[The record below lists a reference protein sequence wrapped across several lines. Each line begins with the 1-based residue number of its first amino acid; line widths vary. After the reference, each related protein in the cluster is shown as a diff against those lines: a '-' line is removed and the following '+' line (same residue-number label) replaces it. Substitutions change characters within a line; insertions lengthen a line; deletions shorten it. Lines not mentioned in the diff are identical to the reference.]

1 VRRNEYQ
8 FGIYPR
14 HRYSPSL
21 ADAPQEC
28 VRPPDDPVAWV
39 RNAFG
44 FVADEKQAAILRSD
58 ALRLI
63 FLAARQVGKSTIAAL
78 RALFLALRYRNSLIL
93 MVSPVGSQ
101 AGEILAKA
109 TFFAA
114 ELGIRIR
121 GDGINRQSLL
131 LPNGSRL
138 VARPAVPVSLR
149 GYSKA
154 RLIIVDEAAYVK
166 PDSYQSLSPIL
177 AVGGGSLW
185 VISTPAGPV
194 GHFAETWHDR
204 DNGWERHTITAA
216 ECPRLTPEFLESE
229 RRTFGDLYVAQ
240 EYNCQFIAA
249 GRQLLTR
256 SQIKE
261 ATVEPLPEVHFRLR
275 EKTRIYLGLDI
286 GKRQDHTAIAVL
298 ELRWA
303 YGPKDN
309 ITQRITEYPTL
320 VLRYATRLALDTE
333 TTKIPQLVRETLQR
347 FAPRYGEPSR
357 VDTLLIDATGIGH
370 TVVELIRKNQTK
382 AHIQPVM
389 LTNGHVDR
397 RLKDGYLSLPRP
409 DMLNSLK
416 MVFELGNIK
425 MEPSA
430 PGFVDME
437 RELIQF
443 QPSGDQQEHDDL
455 VMAMAMA
462 VWQAAK
468 EYPELLLPPTSRG
481 GGPAGHRTPPDRQH
495 TA

>member
-1 VRRNEYQ
+1 MWRNQYQ
-8 FGIYPR
+8 HGVYPR
-14 HRYSPSL
+14 RLFSQEL
-21 ADAPQEC
+21 ADRLKGF

-39 RNAFG
+39 QSAFG
-44 FVADEKQAAILRSD
+44 FAADHKQAEILRSE

-63 FLAARQVGKSTIAAL
+63 LLTARQVGKSTIAAL
-78 RALFLALRYRNSLIL
+78 RALFLALRHRNSLIL

-101 AGEILAKA
+101 AGEILRKA
-109 TFFAA
+109 TYFAA
-114 ELGIRIR
+114 ELGIRVR
-121 GDGINRQSLL
+121 GDGVNDQSLL

-149 GYSKA
+149 GYSQA

-166 PDSYQSLSPIL
+166 QDSFKALSPIL

-185 VISTPAGPV
+185 VVSTPAGPV
-194 GHFAETWHDR
+194 GHFADLWHDP
-204 DNGWERHTITAA
+204 DNGWEKHSITAA
-216 ECPRLTPEFLESE
+216 ECPRLTPEFIDSE

-240 EYNCQFIAA
+240 EYFCQFVAA
-249 GRQLLTR
+249 GLQLLTR

-261 ATVEPLPEVHFRLR
+261 ATVESLPEVHFRLR

-309 ITQRITEYPTL
+309 LSQKIREIPTL
-320 VLRYATRLALDTE
+320 VLRYSTRLALDTE

-347 FAPRYGEPSR
+347 FAPRHGEPSR

-382 AHIQPVM
+382 AHIQPVT

-468 EYPELLLPPTSRG
+468 EYPELLLPPT
-481 GGPAGHRTPPDRQH
+481 
-495 TA
+495 

>member
-1 VRRNEYQ
+1 MWRNQYQ
-8 FGIYPR
+8 YGAYPR
-14 HRYSPSL
+14 RLFSQEL
-21 ADAPQEC
+21 ADRLKGFVC
-28 VRPPDDPVAWV
+28 PPDDPVAWV
-39 RNAFG
+39 QSAFG
-44 FVADEKQAAILRSD
+44 FAADDKQAEILRSE

-63 FLAARQVGKSTIAAL
+63 LLTARQVGKSTIAAL
-78 RALFLALRYRNSLIL
+78 RALFLALRHRNSLIL
-93 MVSPVGSQ
+93 MISPVGSQ
-101 AGEILAKA
+101 AGEILRKA

-121 GDGINRQSLL
+121 GDGVNDQSLL

-138 VARPAVPVSLR
+138 VARPAVPVSIR
-149 GYSKA
+149 GYSQA

-166 PDSYQSLSPIL
+166 QDSYKALSPIL

-185 VISTPAGPV
+185 VVSTPAGPV
-194 GHFAETWHDR
+194 GHFADLWHDP
-204 DNGWERHTITAA
+204 DNGWEKHSITAA
-216 ECPRLTPEFLESE
+216 ECPRLSPEFIASE

-240 EYNCQFIAA
+240 EYLCQFVAA
-249 GRQLLTR
+249 GLQLLTR

-261 ATVEPLPEVHFRLR
+261 ATVETLPEVHFRLR

-303 YGPKDN
+303 YGQKDN
-309 ITQRITEYPTL
+309 LSQKIREIPTL
-320 VLRYATRLALDTE
+320 VLRYSTRLALDTE
-333 TTKIPQLVRETLQR
+333 TTKIPQLVRDTLQR

-357 VDTLLIDATGIGH
+357 IDKLLIDATGIGH
-370 TVVELIRKNQTK
+370 TVVELIRQNQTK

-389 LTNGHVDR
+389 LTNGHVER
-397 RLKDGYLSLPRP
+397 HLKDGYLSLPRP

-425 MEPSA
+425 MEPSS

-443 QPSGDQQEHDDL
+443 QPSGEQQEHDDL

-468 EYPELLLPPTSRG
+468 DYPELLLPPT
-481 GGPAGHRTPPDRQH
+481 
-495 TA
+495 

>member
-1 VRRNEYQ
+1 MWRNEYQ
-8 FGIYPR
+8 FGVYPR
-14 HRYSPSL
+14 RLFSPHLTDSR
-21 ADAPQEC
+21 QGVVC
-28 VRPPDDPVAWV
+28 PPDDPVAWV
-39 RNAFG
+39 QHAFG

-63 FLAARQVGKSTIAAL
+63 LLTARQVGKSTIAAL
-78 RALFLALRYRNSLIL
+78 RALFLALRCRNSLIL

-109 TFFAA
+109 TVFAA

-166 PDSYQSLSPIL
+166 PESYQALSPIL

-185 VISTPAGPV
+185 VVSTPAGPV
-194 GHFAETWHDR
+194 GHFADLWHDP
-204 DNGWERHTITAA
+204 DNGWEKHSISAA
-216 ECPRLTPEFLESE
+216 ECPRLSPDFIASE

-240 EYNCQFIAA
+240 EYFCQFVAA
-249 GRQLLTR
+249 GLQLLTR

-261 ATVEPLPEVHFRLR
+261 ATVETLPEVHFRLR

-298 ELRWA
+298 ELRWD
-303 YGPKDN
+303 YRPMDHV
-309 ITQRITEYPTL
+309 TQKVPMHPTL
-320 VLRYATRLALDTE
+320 VLRYSTRLALDTE
-333 TTKIPQLVRETLQR
+333 TTKIPQLVRQTLQR
-347 FAPRYGEPSR
+347 FAPRHGEPSR
-357 VDTLLIDATGIGH
+357 IDKLLIDSTGIGH
-370 TVVELIRKNQTK
+370 TVVELIRQNQTK

-389 LTNGHVDR
+389 LTNGHVER

-443 QPSGDQQEHDDL
+443 QPSGEQQEHDDL
-455 VMAMAMA
+455 VMALAMA

-468 EYPELLLPPTSRG
+468 DYPELLLPPT
-481 GGPAGHRTPPDRQH
+481 
-495 TA
+495 